1 MPRSKRPRLSAAP
14 QHTAGNASSEDAGDV
29 PVPVPPGNLLCP
41 ISLCMYRDPVVV
53 VESGHT
59 YDRSQIM
66 QHFARRQTDP
76 KTNRRL
82 HSTMVV
88 TNWAMRDTVQEWLD
102 RHPGYTPDEWGS
114 RELLPVQ
121 GEAPVETADPGNR
134 DALMLQMW
142 RELCPEL
149 RAIWGEGDDP
159 SEQWRGVTMEN
170 GRVVKLELKDVGLTG
185 AVQACIG
192 WFTSLRVL
200 YLNNNKLTSV
210 PAEIGQLTS
219 LEELHLHENQLTSVP
234 AEIGQLTSLTSL
246 DLSNDQLTSV
256 PAEIGQLTSLWQL
269 QLHCNRLTS
278 VPASIGRLTS
288 LTSLDLSNDQLTSV
302 PAEIGQLTSL
312 RKLNLTNHRLS
323 ILPRAIGVLAVN
335 GCEVFL
341 HH

>member
-1 MPRSKRPRLSAAP
+1 M
-14 QHTAGNASSEDAGDV
+14 
-29 PVPVPPGNLLCP
+29 PVPPGNLLCP

-159 SEQWRGVTMEN
+159 SEQWPGVTMEN
-170 GRVVKLELKDVGLTG
+170 GRVVKLSLEDVGLTG
-185 AVQACIG
+185 AVPAEVG
-192 WFTSLRVL
+192 RLTALRH
-200 YLNNNKLTSV
+200 LNVSRNALTLL

-219 LEELHLHENQLTSVP
+219 LERLDLDDNLLTSVP
-234 AEIGQLTSLTSL
+234 AEIPGFR
-246 DLSNDQLTSV
+246 V
-256 PAEIGQLTSLWQL
+256 
-269 QLHCNRLTS
+269 
-278 VPASIGRLTS
+278 
-288 LTSLDLSNDQLTSV
+288 
-302 PAEIGQLTSL
+302 
-312 RKLNLTNHRLS
+312 
-323 ILPRAIGVLAVN
+323 
-335 GCEVFL
+335 
-341 HH
+341 